1 MFLQLHDG
9 PDMPYG
15 LKKFP
20 YPKYNGQLAPVSSVE
35 NPYAAGAPVMRL
47 SPYAVLAG
55 CDPQQIRLDFIP
67 QNANAWEVRFKQVDQ
82 AKKLIKDYQSIRA
95 TAGTGSAPVYDQAG
109 NITGYRQASKAE
121 EVAVYVELAMKA
133 IQLASSAVKAGEAS
147 RLTADAEQLWAE
159 NKWGIQ
165 NICTQSLGML
175 QENAQKCYDSL
186 QYWITYQG
194 DPAKTRGEKRIANRA
209 VALRTNAL
217 AILVREIEAK
227 GGSFTPGGKGGAPIG
242 AAAILAGLAAL
253 AYLRF

>member
-15 LKKFP
+15 IKKYP
-20 YPKYNGQLAPVSSVE
+20 YPKYNGPLAPLDTAL
-35 NPYAAGAPVMRL
+35 NPYAPGAPVMKV
-47 SPYAVLAG
+47 SSYAVLAG
-55 CDPQQIRLDFIP
+55 CDSQQIRLDFIP
-67 QNANAWEVRFKQVDQ
+67 QNANAWEARFKQVEQ
-82 AKKLIKDYQSIRA
+82 TKKLIKDYQSIRA
-95 TAGTGSAPVYDQAG
+95 TAGTGSAPVYDQTG

-121 EVAVYVELAMKA
+121 VAAVYIELAIRA
-133 IQLASSAVKAGEAS
+133 VQLASAAVKYGEAQ
-147 RLTADAEQLWAE
+147 RLTRDAEQLWAE

-165 NICTQSLGML
+165 NVCAQSLGML

-186 QYWITYQG
+186 QWWIVDQG
-194 DPAKTRGEKRIANRA
+194 TPGKTAGQKRIANRA

-217 AILVREIEAK
+217 AILVREIESK

-253 AYLRF
+253 AFLRF